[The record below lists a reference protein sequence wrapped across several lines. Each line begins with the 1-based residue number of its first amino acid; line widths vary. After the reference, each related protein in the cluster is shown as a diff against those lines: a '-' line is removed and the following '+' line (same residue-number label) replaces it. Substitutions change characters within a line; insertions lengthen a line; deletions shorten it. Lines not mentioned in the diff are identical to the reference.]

1 MKKVLSLFLAL
12 VAIFVF
18 VGCGEKESGGNLD
31 FTVNESINK
40 EVFITEKGQNAIK
53 DVFKEFGVEGEE
65 AEQTTLMIVEY
76 AKFARLDDAEVL
88 KIVNAIEKNMET
100 ILAVMSGEV
109 TYNNSDVIY
118 SFVQL
123 IQDVLNAID
132 NDTIGLLLY
141 NIYESGMI
149 DEILSEELN
158 GMELPEMSLEFLVV
172 QSRFM
177 MHTYKAIINSISKK
191 DVETVYNLVE
201 KYMMYASNDDSF
213 ETEPEVVL
221 PTAKEVV
228 ALVDIIEDAVKSINI
243 SDAEWAQY
251 YKVVGEGQAELMD
264 AMMKML
270 SSINGGAV
278 AGDQMAI
285 IQNMMDF
292 AKETTALTA
301 KFSPAALRFLENT
314 LEAVTE
320 KSLKDVLVVLDYDY
334 ECDQETYECK
344 EYYYINGK
352 EVSEEES
359 EKAEIAQIQGVINIV
374 YNGYKA
380 LSQADKDAIFGYV
393 EAYLEMAD
401 ELFVETYE
409 KEYGEKPAKYEGEKA
424 SREDLF
430 KLLDAFLACET
441 YDETDDLEEEAM
453 QTLMGYL
460 GEKAPYLAMNMF
472 HSEAPYPEMIE

>member
-18 VGCGEKESGGNLD
+18 VGCGEKQSGGNLD
-31 FTVNESINK
+31 FTVDESINK

-53 DVFKEFGVEGEE
+53 DVFKEFGIEGEE
-65 AEQTTLMIVEY
+65 AEQTTLMVVEY

-88 KIVNAIEKNMET
+88 KIVNAIKKNMET
-100 ILAVMSGEV
+100 IQAVMSGEV
-109 TYNNSDVIY
+109 TYNDSDVIY

-177 MHTYKAIINSISKK
+177 MHTFKAIINSISKK
-191 DVETVYNLVE
+191 DVETVYNFME
-201 KYMMYASNDDSF
+201 KYMMYASNDGSF
-213 ETEPEVVL
+213 EAEPEVVL

-270 SSINGGAV
+270 SSINGGAE
-278 AGDQMAI
+278 AAYPMI
-285 IQNMMDF
+285 IQTMMDF
-292 AKETTALTA
+292 AKETTALAA

-320 KSLKDVLVVLDYDY
+320 KSLKDVLVVIDYIY
-334 ECDQETYECK
+334 ECDQETYECNDC
-344 EYYYINGK
+344 YYINGK
-352 EVSEEES
+352 EVSEEEY
-359 EKAEIAQIQGVINIV
+359 EKAEIAQIQGAINIV

-393 EAYLEMAD
+393 EGYLEMAD

-441 YDETDDLEEEAM
+441 YDEIDDLEEEAM

-472 HSEAPYPEMIE
+472 QSEAPYPEMIE